1 MPYTRE
7 PVSIAFHRMGETLIV
22 DGALHELYE
31 GPPSHHG
38 QTAAGGVSQQPQQPP
53 LAHSSTSSSGDS
65 SPPRGGIGTNSS
77 SGHNKGGAH
86 HQHTLAL
93 APASFRLPP
102 GPLHLPPPPRDHPHF
117 VHFRLRELSLLMG
130 TDVQVFRNARH
141 PGGVSALFFD
151 EEQGLE
157 LSHCLD
163 GYLENVSDSPSAERV
178 WGLGWVALIDGFN
191 SNPIYSTK

>member
-1 MPYTRE
+1 MPYTWE

-38 QTAAGGVSQQPQQPP
+38 PAAAGGVSQQPQQPP
-53 LAHSSTSSSGDS
+53 LAHSTTTSSTSSSGDS
-65 SPPRGGIGTNSS
+65 SPPRGGSS
-77 SGHNKGGAH
+77 SHNKGGAH

-130 TDVQVFRNARH
+130 TDVQVFCNARH

-157 LSHCLD
+157 LTTCLD
-163 GYLENVSDSPSAERV
+163 GYLENVSESLHRKSA
-178 WGLGWVALIDGFN
+178 WGLWAGWR
-191 SNPIYSTK
+191 

>member
-38 QTAAGGVSQQPQQPP
+38 QAAAGGASQPQQPP
-53 LAHSSTSSSGDS
+53 LAHSSSTTTSSSDSGDS

-151 EEQGLE
+151 EEHGLE
-157 LSHCLD
+157 LTTCLD
-163 GYLENVSDSPSAERV
+163 GYLENVSESLHRKSVCGA
-178 WGLGWVALIDGFN
+178 WAGWR
-191 SNPIYSTK
+191 